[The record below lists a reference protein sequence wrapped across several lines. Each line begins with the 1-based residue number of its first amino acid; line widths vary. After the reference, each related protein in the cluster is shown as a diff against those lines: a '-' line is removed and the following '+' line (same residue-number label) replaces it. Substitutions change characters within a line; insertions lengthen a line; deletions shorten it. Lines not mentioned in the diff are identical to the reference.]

1 MFMERTGKSLLLSVV
16 VGSLVV
22 WTATA
27 QPASSPNAAAAAP
40 AKPDAKMTDLFPD
53 TVVAK
58 GKGVEIKRSQLDEEV
73 IRVKAPYTMQQ
84 RQAPPQL
91 DAQVLH
97 QMIQLELLKAMA
109 TPEERAAGAKEAAKM
124 MDEARKQFDS
134 DEAFNLQL
142 KAKDLTR
149 EVLLSK
155 WTAGE
160 VAKAVLVRQLKIN
173 VSDDEVKKFYDDN
186 PAQFE
191 EPEMVKVSHVL
202 LSTKDL
208 DTKVEL
214 SDEKKAA
221 KKKLAEELVK
231 RARGGEDFAKLAKQY
246 SEDPGSKDKGGE
258 YKFPRGQ
265 MVKEFEDASFSLQTN
280 QVSEVVT
287 TQFGYH
293 IIKLYEK
300 YAAKKHD
307 LAESAPKIK
316 DYLTQVAITKQ
327 APEYLKKLRRDSD
340 IEVLDE
346 KLKLPEG
353 ADDVTASSSAPSQP
367 PLKKP

>member
-1 MFMERTGKSLLLSVV
+1 MFIERLGKSLVLAVV
-16 VGSLVV
+16 VGALTV

-27 QPASSPNAAAAAP
+27 QTAASANAAPA
-40 AKPDAKMTDLFPD
+40 AKPDAKMADLFPD
-53 TVVAK
+53 TVCAK

-73 IRVKAPYTMQQ
+73 VRVKAPYTM
-84 RQAPPQL
+84 RGMQAPPQL
-91 DAQVLH
+91 DAQVLN
-97 QMIQLELLKAMA
+97 QMIQLELLKSKA

-124 MDEARKQFDS
+124 LEETRKQFDS

-149 EVLLSK
+149 EILLSK

-160 VAKAVLVRQLKIN
+160 VAKAVLVRELKIN
-173 VSDDEVKKFYDDN
+173 ISDDEVKKFYDDN

-191 EPEMVKVSHVL
+191 EPEMVRVSHIL

-214 SDEKKAA
+214 PDEKKAA
-221 KKKLAEELVK
+221 KKKLAEDLVR
-231 RARGGEDFAKLAKQY
+231 RARAGEDFGKLAKQY

-265 MVKEFEDASFSLQTN
+265 MVKEFEDTAFSLQTN
-280 QVSEVVT
+280 QVSDVVT

-293 IIKLYEK
+293 VIKSYEK
-300 YAAKKHD
+300 YPAKKHD

-327 APEYLKKLRRDSD
+327 APDYLKKLRKDSD
-340 IEVLDE
+340 VEVLDE

-353 ADDVTASSSAPSQP
+353 ADDVTSAAPSEP

>member
-1 MFMERTGKSLLLSVV
+1 MFIERTGRSFLLTVV
-16 VGSLVV
+16 AGLVAV
-22 WTATA
+22 WSATA
-27 QPASSPNAAAAAP
+27 QPAASSSPAAAAP
-40 AKPDAKMTDLFPD
+40 AKPDAKMSDLFPD

-58 GKGVEIKRSQLDEEV
+58 GKGVEIKRSQLEEEV
-73 IRVKAPYTMQQ
+73 VRVKAPYTMAG

-124 MDEARKQFDS
+124 MDEAKKQFDS
-134 DEAFNLQL
+134 EEAFNLQL

-149 EVLLSK
+149 DVLLSK

-160 VAKAVLVRQLKIN
+160 IAKAVLVRQLKIN
-173 VSDDEVKKFYDDN
+173 ISDEEVKKFYDDN

-191 EPEMVKVSHVL
+191 EAETVRVSHIL

-231 RARGGEDFAKLAKQY
+231 RARGGEDFAKLVKQY

-265 MVKEFEDASFSLQTN
+265 MVKEFEDTAFSLQTN
-280 QVSEVVT
+280 QVSDVVT
-287 TQFGYH
+287 TQYGYH
-293 IIKLYEK
+293 IIKLYDK
-300 YAAKKHD
+300 YPAKKHD

-316 DYLTQVAITKQ
+316 DYLTQMAITKQ
-327 APEYLKKLRRDSD
+327 APDYLKKLLKDSD
-340 IEVLDE
+340 VVILDE

-353 ADDVTASSSAPSQP
+353 ADDITSSSAAPSQP
-367 PLKKP
+367 PAKKP